1 MIYDFSLVKF
11 LIYNYSFAGIKHPRI
26 RNHKSEIKNY
36 LFGFSQSSVNTP
48 RVDFG

>member
-1 MIYDFSLVKF
+1 MGVILNGVKNLKSVCWCYQILRKAQDDTMDF
-11 LIYNYSFAGIKHPRI
+11 
-26 RNHKSEIKNY
+26 Y